1 MDKKTLRK
9 FKQIYKD
16 IKDKN
21 ISNVRFDVIKHAKE
35 MDKDIYGLKEEIENL
50 FDNIRQEG
58 AGIVFIIPIYK
69 FIRIINN
76 QKLHVRIWKWSR
88 KNVNLNL
95 ILPSA
100 IGIIAIIVSIVIY
113 IITKNNV

>member
-58 AGIVFIIPIYK
+58 AGYCVY
-69 FIRIINN
+69 NSY
-76 QKLHVRIWKWSR
+76 L
-88 KNVNLNL
+88 
-95 ILPSA
+95 
-100 IGIIAIIVSIVIY
+100 
-113 IITKNNV
+113 